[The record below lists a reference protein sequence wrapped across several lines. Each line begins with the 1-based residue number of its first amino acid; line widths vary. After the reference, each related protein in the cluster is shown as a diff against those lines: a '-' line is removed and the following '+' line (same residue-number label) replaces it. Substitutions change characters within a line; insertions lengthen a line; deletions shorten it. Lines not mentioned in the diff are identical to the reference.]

1 MSRSPDIPADWVL
14 EADGV
19 SVRRGGRELLAD
31 VALRVNA
38 GECLSIIG
46 PNGAG
51 KSTLLLTLLGLLAPT
66 AGRLMLTGR
75 ALHAWP
81 PRVRGRWAAYVP
93 QTLELLP
100 AYTVYDVVAAG
111 RYPHVG
117 AWRAWSADDAA
128 AIDAAL
134 GLCGLRELAARRWDQ
149 ISGGERQKTLL
160 AAALAQAPRLLLL
173 DEPTASLDPAY
184 QVELV
189 RALAAWHAGGG
200 ALIVVSHDLQ
210 LPAAL
215 GGRVVAL
222 CAGRVVADG
231 PAEQVLEPES
241 LGRVYGA
248 QFAWVVT
255 ADGRRVAQPAW

>member
-1 MSRSPDIPADWVL
+1 MSRAPEIPNDWVL

-19 SVRRGGRELLAD
+19 GVRRGGRMLLAD
-31 VALRVNA
+31 VTLRVRA
-38 GECLSIIG
+38 GECVSIIG

-66 AGRLMLTGR
+66 AGRLTLAGR
-75 ALHAWP
+75 SLRAWP
-81 PRVRGRWAAYVP
+81 PRARGRWAAYVP

-117 AWRAWSADDAA
+117 AWRALSADDAA

-134 GLCGLRELAARRWDQ
+134 QLCGLRDLADRRWDQ

-160 AAALAQAPRLLLL
+160 AAALAQSPRLLLL

-184 QVELV
+184 QVELL
-189 RALAAWHAGGG
+189 RALAAWHKGGG

-210 LPAAL
+210 LPTAL
-215 GGRVVAL
+215 GGRVLAL
-222 CAGRVVADG
+222 RAGRVVADG
-231 PAEQVLEPES
+231 PAGQVLAPES
-241 LGRVYGA
+241 LGCVYGA
-248 QFAWVVT
+248 QFTWVEL
-255 ADGRRVAQPAW
+255 AGGRRVAQPAW

>member
-1 MSRSPDIPADWVL
+1 MSRSPDIPSDWVL
-14 EADGV
+14 EADGI
-19 SVRRGGRELLAD
+19 SVRRGGRDLLAD
-31 VALRVNA
+31 VTLRINA

-66 AGRLMLTGR
+66 AGRLALAGR
-75 ALHAWP
+75 SLRAWS
-81 PRVRGRWAAYVP
+81 PRARGRWAAYVP

-100 AYTVYDVVAAG
+100 AYTVHDVVMAG

-117 AWRAWSADDAA
+117 AWRALEAEDIA

-134 GLCGLRELAARRWDQ
+134 QHCGLRELAHRRWDE

-160 AAALAQAPRLLLL
+160 AAAMAQSPRLLLL

-189 RALAAWHAGGG
+189 RALTAWHKGGG
-200 ALIVVSHDLQ
+200 ALVVVSHDLQ

-222 CAGRVVADG
+222 RAGRMVADG
-231 PAEQVLEPES
+231 PAEQVLEPAS

-248 QFAWVVT
+248 QFAWVMT
-255 ADGRRVAQPAW
+255 ADGRRIAQPAW